1 MIPTITPQLNLTNN
15 IANKY
20 YISTMYDCD
29 SKCYKTTVTD
39 IRNSNTLFEQ
49 TTTSYRMAQGNH
61 QRAIERFVNEY
72 NKEGAEIVYEYVY
85 AGSYSVRTSI
95 PLKGQGI
102 SKSERV
108 EGLYF
113 VTSKALER
121 LKKQHKCV
129 CNIDYAI

>member
-1 MIPTITPQLNLTNN
+1 MTPMIKPELNITNQ
-15 IANKY
+15 IADRY

-72 NKEGAEIVYEYVY
+72 NKEGEEIVYEYVY
-85 AGSYSVRTSI
+85 AGSYSVRTGI

-129 CNIDYAI
+129 CNMDYAI